1 MEKVY
6 REAFAEVLEILRN
19 SNQNI
24 IKKIPKKFVEFLMNN
39 KDEEYRVN
47 IDFSNEN
54 WENNIK
60 QETQA
65 IIALIYRDYIVS
77 SEERNKLLS
86 EEKAEQIRVE
96 QELREKYNSD
106 NIFKNRHI
114 QEEQAIE
121 THTELVE
128 YKEQRWYQK
137 LFIKILRLLKK

>member
-24 IKKIPKKFVEFLMNN
+24 IKKTPKKFVEFLMNN

-96 QELREKYNSD
+96 QELREKYNPD

>member
-1 MEKVY
+1 MKKVY